1 MHPAARDYVAQ
12 QVAARGPF
20 GRVLEIGSRD
30 INGVVRDLF
39 GECDYTGLDY
49 MDGPGVDVVADGATY
64 KGGRL
69 FDAVVCCEVLEHT
82 DAAPKIVRNAHRN
95 LRKGGVLIVTT
106 ATDPRPPHSAFDGGE
121 LRDGEFYRNVPTA
134 TMRRWLSDFSE
145 VDIDVL
151 GADIRATAVK

>member
-64 KGGRL
+64 KGPRL

-82 DAAPKIVRNAHRN
+82 EDAPKIVKNAHRN
-95 LRKGGVLIVTT
+95 LRKGGVFIVTT
-106 ATDPRPPHSAFDGGE
+106 ATDPRPAHSAYDGGE
-121 LRDGEFYRNVPTA
+121 LRDGEFYRNVSRQA
-134 TMRRWLSDFSE
+134 LQAWLKPFTDVD
-145 VDIDVL
+145 VDIL